1 MAEYALLAAGIA
13 IACSLAVLFLGGG
26 ISDLWGS
33 KTTPMRSA
41 PFSPPSPSPGVTFP
55 TTLEDCANDGWKN
68 FAQFADEAACDAYVN
83 GLTP

>member
-13 IACSLAVLFLGGG
+13 VACSLAVLFLSGG
-26 ISDLWGS
+26 ISDLWVS
-33 KTTPMRSA
+33 KTTPIRSA
-41 PFSPPSPSPGVTFP
+41 PFSPPSSSPGLTYP
-55 TTLEDCANDGWKN
+55 TTLEECANDGWKN